1 MVCQDFISFTR
12 WEISSNQKNAI
23 LLSAYWLCSSPV
35 VIVIPASEQQCCK
48 EPSKSPGSLQFKNVI
63 LSAIVVLT
71 TCVHSSLQ
79 MSVDTKL
86 HTSRQIAFGGSKC
99 DEFPHGG

>member
-1 MVCQDFISFTR
+1 MGGQLKSEKC
-12 WEISSNQKNAI
+12 
-23 LLSAYWLCSSPV
+23 LLTFCLLVVSRTVNLLIASPV